1 MAFSPIMNRENK
13 LDSLAK
19 GIFMQFYYVPMS
31 KPGFHEDK
39 IELSATRT
47 LNKWSELTA

>member
-19 GIFMQFYYVPMS
+19 GIFIQFHYVPMS
-31 KPGFHEDK
+31 KPGFHQDK
-39 IELSATRT
+39 IELSATCT